1 MTRVAQR
8 VSTRV
13 TMLKPRVNTSSHR
26 LHPVTRLDPRRVNSR
41 ARGDDHGRIMSARS
55 SLFVCKNKIV
65 LFTKRILPACLFRR
79 LRSLFLAS
87 KSRDF
92 LVCFRA
98 SGPHEYFGPRAT
110 HGTNEQVLE
119 KRATHRTLWTP
130 RKKQQSRG
138 KRNCGEKKLFALRF
152 SLPSQIPRRNGGST
166 VSVCSRRHRDPW
178 TSRQCTFKSSETSW
192 MGSGYVPSCLFARAP
207 APFVAPLADQNVDA
221 PPTGGLQHRAA

>member
-8 VSTRV
+8 VSTRA
-13 TMLKPRVNTSSHR
+13 TMLKPRVNTSGHR
-26 LHPVTRLDPRRVNSR
+26 LYPVTRLDPRRVNSR

-119 KRATHRTLWTP
+119 KRATHRTLLRKTP
-130 RKKQQSRG
+130 KQSRV
-138 KRNCGEKKLFALRF
+138 KNTAEKKLFTLRF
-152 SLPSQIPRRNGGST
+152 SQP
-166 VSVCSRRHRDPW
+166 DPEAQ
-178 TSRQCTFKSSETSW
+178 RGLNRVRVFSETS
-192 MGSGYVPSCLFARAP
+192 
-207 APFVAPLADQNVDA
+207 
-221 PPTGGLQHRAA
+221 